1 MTKKIFKST
10 VLASA
15 AVLILGV
22 AFVMGIL
29 YQYFGKQLN
38 SELEKEARY
47 LAYGVEQQGQEY
59 LEQIKYGDSRITYI
73 DENGNVLYDN
83 TADENKMENHKN
95 REEFQEAL
103 SKGKGEAVR
112 MSDTLSEKTVYSA
125 IRLSDNSVLRV
136 SSTQYS
142 VFALILQLVQPV
154 LCIIFVMLIIAGVA
168 ASY

>member
-15 AVLILGV
+15 AVLILWV

-59 LEQIKYGDSRITYI
+59 LELTSIRTDSQLLS
-73 DENGNVLYDN
+73 NGCGL
-83 TADENKMENHKN
+83 KLH
-95 REEFQEAL
+95 
-103 SKGKGEAVR
+103 
-112 MSDTLSEKTVYSA
+112 
-125 IRLSDNSVLRV
+125 
-136 SSTQYS
+136 
-142 VFALILQLVQPV
+142 P
-154 LCIIFVMLIIAGVA
+154 
-168 ASY
+168 